1 MPKFTNKS
9 LSSLVRLLVSE
20 VLALW
25 CVCLSAQTDRIKTEL
40 GNNEE
45 TFVFT
50 GTCPNGEPYRLFS
63 YQKNVSGLSQSYYEY
78 AGPVGAGTVQ
88 SETPPKVMAVR
99 ICRKLAEIIN
109 ANYWE

>member
-9 LSSLVRLLVSE
+9 LSSLVRLLVSAA
-20 VLALW
+20 VISSAFAW
-25 CVCLSAQTDRIKTEL
+25 AAQTDRIKTEL

>member
-1 MPKFTNKS
+1 M
-9 LSSLVRLLVSE
+9 VRLLVSAA
-20 VLALW
+20 VLSSAFAW
-25 CVCLSAQTDRIKTEL
+25 AAQTDRIKTEL

-45 TFVFT
+45 TFVFA